1 MNLRTIT
8 PRTLLALLVIGLSAE
23 AHDLPTRLYSA
34 PWPTHHRDFRNSD
47 YTPFPVATSLEK
59 AWTALDGQAI
69 ITAPTIGPDGTIY
82 VTTGSETTGNLHAF
96 TRFGRKLWTHPD
108 IDAKAQISS
117 PVIDERGTIYVTD
130 RDEMWAVN
138 PDGTTRWKNLVPA
151 PFATALLLGSNS
163 VGGVTLL
170 GFAIS
175 YNRDTG
181 LLNAIPVKLP
191 GEPPP
196 TPTNL
201 IALLEGVVDPSVIDS
216 VLAGLLGFGTLVANT
231 PAIHPN
237 GTTVIIA
244 TGDGFLHGI
253 HMAPGDIRPLYRVPI
268 GTDSGTSPAISPDG
282 NNVYVCDGE
291 GFFHC
296 HDPLTGALK
305 YKLLTGRTFA
315 SPSIDENG
323 VVYIGS
329 GKYIYAIRDGI
340 ILWKNSLQTIANQL
354 VAPGFY
360 NGQRLLPRTQASS
373 ALSIT
378 PRHVIFQ
385 ADVGYPFDLITGG
398 EITSPRWTGLITL
411 DRRTGRVTAPPLP
424 LRDTGGAVVTLNAD
438 GRVYCPHGSITTTL
452 ATQLL
457 NPILPRFS
465 HFPQPTGGLT
475 VLRPRDPAS
484 LMREQISTATRW
496 MTDISRQLDAQ
507 NAGEADR
514 LRQQTTTLLRGT
526 YLVLSDAVAKR
537 QIAINEAVKMGATL
551 TAAEQELLAIS
562 VENSDA
568 LRAAA
573 NKHRL
578 ALAGLRLTRW

>member
-1 MNLRTIT
+1 MS
-8 PRTLLALLVIGLSAE
+8 LAVSILSWTAL
-23 AHDLPTRLYSA
+23 ANDLPTRLYSA

-47 YTPFPVATSLEK
+47 YTPYPVATSLEK

-82 VTTGSETTGNLHAF
+82 VTTGDENGGNLHAF
-96 TRFGRKLWTHPD
+96 SRFGRKLWTHPE

-130 RDEMWAVN
+130 RDEIWAVN

-170 GFAIS
+170 GFALS

-201 IALLEGVVDPSVIDS
+201 IALLEGVVDPAVIDR

-231 PAIHPN
+231 PAVHPN

-244 TGDGFLHGI
+244 TGDGFLHGL
-253 HMAPGDIRPLYRVPI
+253 HMAPGDIRTLYRVPI
-268 GTDSGTSPAISPDG
+268 GTDSGTSPAISADG
-282 NNVYVCDGE
+282 KNVYVCDGE

-305 YKLLTGRTFA
+305 YKLHTGRTFA
-315 SPSIDENG
+315 SPSVDEQG
-323 VVYIGS
+323 VVYVGS

-340 ILWKNSLQTIANQL
+340 VLWKNSLQSTANQL
-354 VAPGFY
+354 VTPGLY
-360 NGQRLLPRTQASS
+360 NKQIMLPRTQASS

-385 ADVGYPFDLITGG
+385 ADVGYPFDLAAGG
-398 EITSPRWTGLITL
+398 EITSPRWTGLMVL
-411 DRRTGRVTAPPLP
+411 DRKTGRVAAPPLP

-452 ATQLL
+452 ASQLL

-465 HFPQPTGGLT
+465 HFPEPAGGFT
-475 VLRPRDPAS
+475 ALRPRDPAT
-484 LMREQISTATRW
+484 LLREQLTIATRW
-496 MTDISRQLDAQ
+496 LNDLTRLAEISDVTRAKETRD
-507 NAGEADR
+507 
-514 LRQQTTTLLRGT
+514 QTATLLRNA
-526 YLVLSDAVAKR
+526 YHVLTDAVAKR
-537 QIAINEAVKMGATL
+537 QLSLQAAVKIGATL
-551 TAAEQELLAIS
+551 TTAEQELLATS
-562 VENSDA
+562 VENPDA
-568 LRAAA
+568 LRTAAQ
-573 NKHRL
+573 KHRI
-578 ALAGLRLTRW
+578 ALAGLRLTR